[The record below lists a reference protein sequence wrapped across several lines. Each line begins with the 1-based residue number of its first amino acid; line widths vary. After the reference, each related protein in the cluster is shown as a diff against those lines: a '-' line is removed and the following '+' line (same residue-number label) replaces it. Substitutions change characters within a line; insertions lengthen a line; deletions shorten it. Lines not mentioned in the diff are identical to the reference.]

1 MFNFRLQTKFFLSIP
16 KIIFSSRNV
25 PHVSVSCLVFH
36 LKLVGLFQGLIGSC
50 ADNSLAEDTNM
61 RAITLYDNEEVRF

>member
-16 KIIFSSRNV
+16 KIFSSRNV
-25 PHVSVSCLVFH
+25 PHVSVSCLAFH
-36 LKLVGLFQGLIGSC
+36 LKFVTLFQGLIGSC
-50 ADNSLAEDTNM
+50 ADNSLAEDTNI